1 MFTSK
6 SGLDLGR
13 TEDRDMGEGR
23 IWIGHLTIA
32 RRIEEGKVVWGVTL
46 EDADS

>member
-13 TEDRDMGEGR
+13 RVDRDTGEGR

-32 RRIEEGKVVWGVTL
+32 HRAEERTAVWGVTL